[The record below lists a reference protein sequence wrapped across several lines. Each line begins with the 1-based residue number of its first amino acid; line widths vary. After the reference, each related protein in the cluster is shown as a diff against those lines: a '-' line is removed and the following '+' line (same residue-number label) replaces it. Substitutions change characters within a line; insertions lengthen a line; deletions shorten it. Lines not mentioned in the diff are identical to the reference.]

1 MRTLALLLVL
11 LPAFVLAQ
19 EAAPP
24 PPQKAPPAKDQ
35 VYKWVDKD
43 GVVHYSSQPP
53 TKDAAPAKLP
63 PIHTYKGGSNPN
75 LGKFAT
81 PAAKG
86 NASAGSQI
94 EVVTPASDE
103 TFRGGE
109 RVVPVA
115 VLVTP
120 QLAEG
125 QKLIYLLDGTP
136 ASPPTSDTSF
146 ALTEVD
152 RGTHTVTVTMVDA
165 GTGETLATSPGVT
178 FHMKPPVAGQAEKV
192 REGQKPKPAT
202 PTPAPKPKPKSP

>member
-1 MRTLALLLVL
+1 MRALALLLVL
-11 LPAFVLAQ
+11 LPSFVLAQ
-19 EAAPP
+19 EATPPPAPP
-24 PPQKAPPAKDQ
+24 PQTAPPAKDR

-53 TKDAAPAKLP
+53 AEGAQPAKLP
-63 PIHTYKGGSNPN
+63 PVQTYKGGTKPS
-75 LGKFAT
+75 LDKFAK

-86 NASAGSQI
+86 NVSAGSQI
-94 EVVTPASDE
+94 EVVTPSSDE
-103 TFRGGE
+103 TFRSAE

-146 ALTEVD
+146 ALTGVD
-152 RGTHTVTVTMVDA
+152 RGTHTVSVTMVDA
-165 GTGETLATSPGVT
+165 GTGETLATSNGVT
-178 FHMKPPVAGQAEKV
+178 FHMKPPTAPQGA
-192 REGQKPKPAT
+192 KPQPP
-202 PTPAPKPKPKSP
+202 PTKQGPPKPKPKPP